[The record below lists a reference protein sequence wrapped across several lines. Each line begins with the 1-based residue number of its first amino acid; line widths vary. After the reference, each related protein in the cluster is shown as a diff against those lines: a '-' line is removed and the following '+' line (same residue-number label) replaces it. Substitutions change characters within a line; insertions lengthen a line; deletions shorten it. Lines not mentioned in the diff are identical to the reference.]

1 MFNIDKVLS
10 YGVVIIELKCEGKL
24 DWEMVY
30 WQVKYF
36 NNVIEVDY
44 GKFKILIKLVCGF
57 KLIFM
62 VYVMIKGFE
71 VM

>member
-1 MFNIDKVLS
+1 M
-10 YGVVIIELKCEGKL
+10 
-24 DWEMVY
+24 
-30 WQVKYF
+30 KYF

-71 VM
+71 VMRVLCKG